1 MIPPY
6 LYAEI
11 SLVTTIGD
19 VDSDNI
25 YQVVCPYL
33 NSSNKI
39 TFTVNFDGG
48 DENTYDGGRI
58 KTKISWHENGYT
70 PGDPTA
76 VIAGNIN
83 GTNTV
88 SSLATVTNGTASISF
103 TATQIGNSRINPQND
118 HFDFKIEYYDS
129 NWGNTGSF
137 NVGGAANPWA
147 NSCTDNYLT
156 YETDLPWVDLKVW
169 RAADWSNYTQD
180 DETFSGQKVYI
191 NPNEDLNNHSGTY
204 NNYIYFINT
213 DDDEYRY
220 KIGTVA
226 SQLNTVGEEIALTS
240 NVEKYNTGTSSCA
253 TDSSTTSTFS
263 SLAGSSLTSS
273 LSSDGGLFKST
284 LITLSSP
291 ALSNLDSSILF
302 STTSSTGCSVDSSV
316 TSVTSSTTFSF
327 SSIIIKFY
335 KILNINERTYLG
347 LPRL

>member
-88 SSLATVTNGTASISF
+88 NSLATVTNGTASISF
-103 TATQIGNSRINPQND
+103 TATQ
-118 HFDFKIEYYDS
+118 
-129 NWGNTGSF
+129 
-137 NVGGAANPWA
+137 
-147 NSCTDNYLT
+147 L
-156 YETDLPWVDLKVW
+156 
-169 RAADWSNYTQD
+169 
-180 DETFSGQKVYI
+180 
-191 NPNEDLNNHSGTY
+191 
-204 NNYIYFINT
+204 
-213 DDDEYRY
+213 
-220 KIGTVA
+220 
-226 SQLNTVGEEIALTS
+226 
-240 NVEKYNTGTSSCA
+240 
-253 TDSSTTSTFS
+253 
-263 SLAGSSLTSS
+263 SL
-273 LSSDGGLFKST
+273 
-284 LITLSSP
+284 IH
-291 ALSNLDSSILF
+291 I
-302 STTSSTGCSVDSSV
+302 
-316 TSVTSSTTFSF
+316 
-327 SSIIIKFY
+327 
-335 KILNINERTYLG
+335 
-347 LPRL
+347 